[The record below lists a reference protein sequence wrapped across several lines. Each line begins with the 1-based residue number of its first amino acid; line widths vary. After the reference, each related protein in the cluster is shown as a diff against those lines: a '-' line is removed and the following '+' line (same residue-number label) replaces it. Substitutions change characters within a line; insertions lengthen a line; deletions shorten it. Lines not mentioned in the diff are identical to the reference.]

1 MGITIHYKGRIND
14 PVLPVRNTQTGNID
28 RLIDEISDICSDM
41 KWKYTVIK
49 KDENDIDHPPRL
61 LVGQAVKGIVFSIH
75 EGCEPVGFI
84 FDKKGYL
91 RSPISIPFY
100 EENDKHQLVV
110 SVKTQFSSPDIHI
123 VLIKLLRYIKS
134 KYIENLEVIDEG
146 EYWETSNKER
156 LKYLFDFLNEKLNM
170 IGDILKENKTNFSE
184 SDSPEQIADKVE
196 KLLLK
201 YMFKNKKD

>member
-14 PVLPVRNTQTGNID
+14 PVNID
-28 RLIDEISDICSDM
+28 SLIDEISDICEDM
-41 KWKYTVIK
+41 KWEYTIIE
-49 KDENDIDHPPRL
+49 KDNNDIDHPP
-61 LVGQAVKGIVFSIH
+61 VKGIVFTIH

-84 FDKKGYL
+84 FDKKGCL

-134 KYIENLEVIDEG
+134 KYIENLEVTDEG

-170 IGDILKENKTNFSE
+170 ISDILEGNKNKFSKT
-184 SDSPEQIADKVE
+184 DTPEQIADKIE
-196 KLLLK
+196 ELLSK
-201 YMFKNKKD
+201 YMSGNKKD

>member
-14 PVLPVRNTQTGNID
+14 PVNID
-28 RLIDEISDICSDM
+28 SLIDEISDICEDM
-41 KWKYTVIK
+41 KWEYTIIE
-49 KDENDIDHPPRL
+49 KDNNDIDHPP
-61 LVGQAVKGIVFSIH
+61 VKGIVFTIH
-75 EGCEPVGFI
+75 EECEPVGFI
-84 FDKKGYL
+84 FDKKGCL

-134 KYIENLEVIDEG
+134 KYIKNLEVTDEG

-170 IGDILKENKTNFSE
+170 ISDILEGNKNKFSKT
-184 SDSPEQIADKVE
+184 DTPEQIADKIE
-196 KLLLK
+196 ELLSK
-201 YMFKNKKD
+201 YMSGNKKD

>member
-1 MGITIHYKGRIND
+1 MGISVHYKGRIND
-14 PVLPVRNTQTGNID
+14 PVREGNLRLNID
-28 RLIDEISDICSDM
+28 RLIDEISDICGDM
-41 KWKYTVIK
+41 KWEYTVIQK
-49 KDENDIDHPPRL
+49 EENDIDHPPI
-61 LVGQAVKGIVFSIH
+61 QGIVFSIH
-75 EGCEPVGFI
+75 EGCEIVGFI

-100 EENDKHQLVV
+100 EENDNHQLVV

-134 KYIENLEVIDEG
+134 KYIENLEVTDEG
-146 EYWETSNKER
+146 EFWETSNKER

-170 IGDILKENKTNFSE
+170 IGDILEGNKNNFSE

-196 KLLLK
+196 ELLSK
-201 YMFKNKKD
+201 YMFNNKKG